1 MKFLKWDAIFLLI
14 GAAVLL
20 ILPASAGLT
29 TIATGGT
36 VFIGEQ
42 GLDITSCVPSG
53 SYIGWW
59 GSGAS
64 LSGDPTYQVLVSDNA
79 SFFVDPGTFGS
90 RTGPWYRVSDK
101 ASAFNVV
108 DPTLTLKVYDITV
121 DSDRTGTWIPWG
133 DQIQFRIQGNLYS
146 MTSRGGGGAP
156 VTIKIQTP
164 TGSVLTS
171 VIGPGGSTYS
181 LDPVYV
187 TSDPFTPSAIWDTG
201 NSAYSAGSYQIWAE
215 CNANHMK
222 DNYNVVGKTTTQGQA
237 SVGVQDVNPSIQK
250 GSGTTATP
258 TPTPTNIKTTV
269 APTTIAT
276 TATPTPSPEPTTLQ
290 PSLEPT
296 TAETTS
302 LPTTSEAIAVNTT
315 TPTKKSPGFGGIIA
329 IGALIGLIGIG
340 ICLQIR
346 SGKN

>member
-1 MKFLKWDAIFLLI
+1 MKSLKRNVIFLLI
-14 GAAVLL
+14 SGAILL
-20 ILPASAGLT
+20 ILPASADLT
-29 TIATGGT
+29 TITAGGT

-64 LSGDPTYQVLVSDNA
+64 LSADPTYQVLVSDNT

-108 DPTLTLKVYDITV
+108 DPTLSLKVYDITV

-237 SVGVQDVNPSIQK
+237 SVGVQDVNPAIQK
-250 GSGTTATP
+250 GSATTATP
-258 TPTPTNIKTTV
+258 TLTTLITT
-269 APTTIAT
+269 AIPTTIAT
-276 TATPTPSPEPTTLQ
+276 TKSPIPEITTLQ
-290 PSLEPT
+290 PSVEPST
-296 TAETTS
+296 SEATS
-302 LPTTSEAIAVNTT
+302 LPTTSETIVANTT
-315 TPTKKSPGFGGIIA
+315 TPTKKSSGFESIAA
-329 IGALIGLIGIG
+329 IGAIVGLIGISM
-340 ICLQIR
+340 CLQIR
-346 SGKN
+346 SWRD